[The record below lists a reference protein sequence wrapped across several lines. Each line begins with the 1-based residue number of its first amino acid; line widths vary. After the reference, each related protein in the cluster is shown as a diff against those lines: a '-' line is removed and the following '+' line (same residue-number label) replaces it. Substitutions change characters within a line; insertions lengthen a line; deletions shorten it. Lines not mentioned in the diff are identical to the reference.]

1 MAQNVN
7 DSQVGGE
14 MSFWG
19 HLQALRSVLLRIA
32 VVVVALAIG
41 FFFIMPWFFDHVILW
56 PCRADF
62 PLYRALDF
70 MQGEGR
76 WMPDM
81 GSSDFSIQLINIKLG
96 TQLMTH
102 FSSSLWVSLSV
113 AFPLVVY
120 MLWRFVSPGLYEKE
134 KRGARK
140 AFLFGNGMFYL
151 GTLTGYFVVYPLA
164 LRFLSQYSL
173 SEGISNQLTLDSY
186 MDSFYTIVVS
196 MGLVFELPLVAW
208 MLGKMGLIDRSFFT
222 RNRRYAIFGLLVL
235 AALITPTSDIFTL
248 TVVFIP
254 LYGLWEFG
262 AFLVPR
268 ADDDEEEKDTPAT
281 DTGPE

>member
-1 MAQNVN
+1 MAYN
-7 DSQVGGE
+7 DSDSLSGGE
-14 MSFWG
+14 MSFWE
-19 HLQALRSVLLRIA
+19 HLSALRGVLLRIA
-32 VVVVALAIG
+32 IVVIALAVA
-41 FFFIMPWFFDHVILW
+41 FFFIMPWVFDNIILW

-62 PLYRALDF
+62 PLYRALGF
-70 MQGEGR
+70 MQSDGR

-81 GSSDFSIQLINIKLG
+81 GSPDFTIQLINIKLG
-96 TQLMTH
+96 TQMMTH
-102 FSSSLWVSLSV
+102 LSASLWLSLSA

-140 AFLFGNGMFYL
+140 AFVFGNAMFYL

-173 SEGISNQLTLDSY
+173 SDTITNSLTLDSY

-208 MLGKMGLIDRSFFT
+208 MLGKMGLITRSFFA

-235 AALITPTSDIFTL
+235 AAVITPTSDIFTL

-254 LYGLWEFG
+254 LYALWEFG

-268 ADDDEEEKDTPAT
+268 GDDEDDEAEVEA
-281 DTGPE
+281 E